1 MNMIFPIET
10 DLVYMPYTTTL
21 GSSFTVDGTTI
32 ELVELNNKPAKSSY
46 KPEDSDIAIEARL
59 KVTRNGISYHATPTY
74 VIRGNI
80 PMSIKHY
87 IPQTGTHIRFSN
99 IDPINETF
107 GFKVAQQ
114 STKLPPLAIEVAEK
128 VTRSDL
134 LLLEAKIFPGIN
146 IFWSGTIMMM
156 MGLLMAWLLRVF
168 YKSDRDRKQKKEY

>member
-1 MNMIFPIET
+1 
-10 DLVYMPYTTTL
+10 
-21 GSSFTVDGTTI
+21 
-32 ELVELNNKPAKSSY
+32 
-46 KPEDSDIAIEARL
+46 
-59 KVTRNGISYHATPTY
+59 
-74 VIRGNI
+74 
-80 PMSIKHY
+80 MSIKHY

-114 STKLPPLAIEVAEK
+114 STELPPLAIEVAEK

-168 YKSDRDRKQKKEY
+168 YKSDRDRKQKKES